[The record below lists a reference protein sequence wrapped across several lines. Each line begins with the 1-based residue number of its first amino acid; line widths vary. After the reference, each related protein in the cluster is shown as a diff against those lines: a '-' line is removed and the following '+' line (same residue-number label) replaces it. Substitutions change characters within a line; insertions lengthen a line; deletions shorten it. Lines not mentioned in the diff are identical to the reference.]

1 MASNLIKENDK
12 FVEYKYKITEFY
24 IIVDGKEDK
33 FPVERI
39 TDFRIEHYFEDASF
53 PIFKMELVMEPS
65 RYYKIIKNKSNVRFK
80 LRVQMYYT
88 SRNDENDKSLLR
100 DVINSTF
107 CIYTDEDSDDYEED
121 LKRLAGT
128 QDDIN
133 QLDKLN
139 NVVDL
144 YLFKDIVSGIRSSFN
159 VILNNCT
166 MCTAVTYLLYKAG
179 VKNVLM
185 SPFENTSVYGTLL
198 LPPQSI
204 EKQLKFLN
212 NNYGFYK
219 KGAIVYFG
227 LLHNYVLNYK
237 GGCTAWYK
245 KEWKETV
252 IYVLEKSN
260 NMSFLSGAIIKPDE
274 ERYYYN
280 ASPSAISVSS
290 NTVSTNVIQGTDADV
305 IDMRNYSTIS
315 SSSGAKTSGKT
326 NSKAIFN
333 TRSNKYLAET
343 FAAQQKANST
353 VISIVLENLNIES
366 FNPNK
371 SISVIF
377 ENTSLNSK
385 YKGTYRVANAIYN
398 FTPTSNDY
406 ALTAA
411 LVLKKVD

>member
-1 MASNLIKENDK
+1 MASNLIGENDK

-24 IIVDGKEDK
+24 IIIDGKEDK

-39 TDFRIEHYFEDASF
+39 TDFRIEHYFEEASF
-53 PIFKMELVMEPS
+53 PLFKMEAIMEPS
-65 RYYKIIKNKSNVRFK
+65 RYYKIIKNKDKVRFK
-80 LRVQMYYT
+80 LRIQMYYT
-88 SRNDENDKSLLR
+88 SKNNENEKSLLR

-107 CIYTDEDSDDYEED
+107 CIYTDEDNDDYEED
-121 LKRLAGT
+121 LKKAAGT
-128 QDDIN
+128 QNDLN

-139 NVVDL
+139 NIVEL
-144 YLFKDIVSGIRSSFN
+144 YLFKEIVSGVRSSIN
-159 VILNNCT
+159 TILNNCT

-179 VKNVLM
+179 VKNILM
-185 SPFENTSVYGTLL
+185 SPFENTRTYGTIL

-227 LLHNYVLNYK
+227 LLHNYILNYK
-237 GGCTAWYK
+237 GECTAWYN

-252 IYVLEKSN
+252 IYVLERSN
-260 NMSFLSGAIIKPDE
+260 NMSFLGGAILKQNE

-290 NTVSTNVIQGTDADV
+290 NTVSTNVIQGTDVDV
-305 IDMRNYSTIS
+305 VDMKNYSTTS
-315 SSSGAKTSGKT
+315 ASSGAKISGKK
-326 NSKAIFN
+326 NSKVLFN
-333 TRSNKYLAET
+333 SRSNPYLPET

-353 VISIVLENLNIES
+353 VISVVLENINIES

-371 SISVIF
+371 SISLIF
-377 ENTSLNSK
+377 ENTALNSK
-385 YKGTYRVANAIYN
+385 YKGIYRVATAIYN
-398 FTPTSNDY
+398 FTPTSSDY
-406 ALTAA
+406 GIAAA